1 MLTVKSLNAFVQR
14 SCSFSRVSKISLF
27 KSSAEEHHISI
38 EAMKTARLT
47 SPFYPTAYPKNVD
60 MKWILRTEPGYK
72 IRISFREVS
81 SWGSEDVLRAGD
93 GGDPASN
100 QFLIFQ
106 WDAYDSGPDL
116 LSSGN
121 VMWLRFT
128 STDNWK
134 NFGRANFVLLVHSVP
149 SAGRN
154 VTFLY

>member
-1 MLTVKSLNAFVQR
+1 M
-14 SCSFSRVSKISLF
+14 
-27 KSSAEEHHISI
+27 
-38 EAMKTARLT
+38 T
-47 SPFYPTAYPKNVD
+47 SPRYPHAHLDDTDVTWIIQTAA
-60 MKWILRTEPGYK
+60 GYK

-100 QFLIFQ
+100 QFFQ
-106 WDAYDSGPDL
+106 WDVYDLGPDL

-134 NFGRANFVLLVHSVP
+134 RANFVLLAHSVP